1 MLVFVRMEKRQ
12 EKGER
17 IQLAD
22 PRKVNL
28 VTVRATTKT
37 VCVTR
42 RNLNIF
48 YPLRATLH
56 KLVKL
61 VTLVALKRL
70 PNLIITLCFLNCI
83 K

>member
-42 RNLNIF
+42 RNLHTF

-61 VTLVALKRL
+61 VTLVAVKRL
-70 PNLIITLCFLNCI
+70 P
-83 K
+83 